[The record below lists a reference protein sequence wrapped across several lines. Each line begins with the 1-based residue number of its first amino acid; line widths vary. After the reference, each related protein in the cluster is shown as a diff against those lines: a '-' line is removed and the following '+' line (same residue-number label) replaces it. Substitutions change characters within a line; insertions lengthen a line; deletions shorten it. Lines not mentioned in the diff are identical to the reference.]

1 MIVST
6 ANTFNDCSIFNQKSF
21 LAKINF
27 TMGDIIPDEN
37 LHGKNNHQPSN
48 LVSFISSFTDR
59 IPDKDDKNKNDNVIN
74 KISYDFIDF
83 CNFDRVKSEFNPI
96 LILPLLS
103 YLEKRNEDSNFRFI
117 ACSEFPLTMACV
129 MSKTMYTDQT
139 LINHILSTFDDEFEY
154 CDASDFVKYLITND
168 ARLDNI
174 RTHKK
179 KIILTY

>member
-1 MIVST
+1 M
-6 ANTFNDCSIFNQKSF
+6 
-21 LAKINF
+21 
-27 TMGDIIPDEN
+27 MGDIIPDEN

-59 IPDKDDKNKNDNVIN
+59 VPDKDDKNKNDNVIN

-117 ACSEFPLTMACV
+117 ACS
-129 MSKTMYTDQT
+129 
-139 LINHILSTFDDEFEY
+139 
-154 CDASDFVKYLITND
+154 
-168 ARLDNI
+168 
-174 RTHKK
+174 
-179 KIILTY
+179 